1 MNEPNIVVHV
11 YGVSDVGR
19 TREHNEDAFMVADL
33 DKAQPLT
40 FPSEQT
46 QVPGE
51 HGTLFMV
58 ADGMGG
64 AAAGEIASSMAVD
77 VILSELRGKWS
88 SGPGTDPKVFA
99 VTLHDATEVANDRI
113 HEYASEHPE
122 NRGMGTTAT
131 VAGILGD
138 TLYIAQVGDSRAY
151 LMRQGE
157 VRQLTKD
164 QSLMQRLIEAGEI
177 TAEEAEVSERRN
189 IILQALGPEAA
200 IKVDITHQQLRRGDV
215 LVLCSD
221 GLSGVVRDH
230 EIQRVARESSDLV
243 TLCHQLI
250 SLANESGGP
259 DNITVVAARFEGEG
273 LVLPTD
279 GDAVGHQTFAV
290 GETTPVTP
298 HPRLEVSAPTPPRDE
313 LTEVL
318 NAAPP
323 AADHAAFPSLQPT
336 GVRRALTPADID
348 AARAALG
355 AGAAEANGPPPKGR
369 KRRAAV
375 LIVAVAAIVV
385 LVYGLVTYLRTK

>member
-1 MNEPNIVVHV
+1 VSEPNIVVHV

-40 FPSEQT
+40 FPAEQT

-151 LMRQGE
+151 LMRQSK

-189 IILQALGPEAA
+189 IILQALGPESA

-221 GLSGVVRDH
+221 GLSGVVRGH
-230 EIQRVARESSDLV
+230 EIGRVARESSDLV
-243 TLCHQLI
+243 SLCKQLI
-250 SLANESGGP
+250 DLANESGGP

-273 LVLPTD
+273 L
-279 GDAVGHQTFAV
+279 DAPSANDEVGHQTFAV

-298 HPRLEVSAPTPPRDE
+298 HPRLETPAPNTPPDE
-313 LTEVL
+313 LTDVL
-318 NAAPP
+318 ASAPP
-323 AADHAAFPSLQPT
+323 AADLAAFPSLQPT
-336 GVRRALTPADID
+336 GVRRALTPADIE
-348 AARAALG
+348 AAKAALE
-355 AGAAEANGPPPKGR
+355 AANASPRPKGR

-375 LIVAVAAIVV
+375 LIIAVAAIAV
-385 LVYGLVTYLRTK
+385 LVFGLVAYLKAK

>member
-1 MNEPNIVVHV
+1 VSESNIIVHV
-11 YGVSDVGR
+11 YGISDVGR
-19 TREHNEDAFMVADL
+19 TREHNEDAFLVADL
-33 DKAQPLT
+33 DKAQPLP

-46 QVPGE
+46 YVPGQ
-51 HGTLFMV
+51 HGALFMV

-77 VILSELRGKWS
+77 VILSELRGKWTG
-88 SGPGTDPKVFA
+88 GPGADPKVFA
-99 VTLHDATEVANDRI
+99 ATLQDSTEVANERI

-131 VAGILGD
+131 IAGILGD

-151 LMRQGE
+151 LVRNGE
-157 VRQLTKD
+157 ARQLTKD

-221 GLSGVVRDH
+221 GLSGLVRDH
-230 EIQRVARESSDLV
+230 EIARVAREAHDLV
-243 TLCHQLI
+243 TLCTQLI
-250 SLANESGGP
+250 YLANESGGP

-273 LVLPTD
+273 LEPPSATD
-279 GDAVGHQTFAV
+279 EVGHQPFAV
-290 GETTPVTP
+290 GEQTPVTP
-298 HPRLEVSAPTPPRDE
+298 HPKFEPATAPIPPTDE
-313 LTEVL
+313 LTDVL

-323 AADHAAFPSLQPT
+323 AADLAAFPSLQPT
-336 GVRRALTPADID
+336 GVRRALTPADIQ
-348 AARAALG
+348 AAKEALEAAG
-355 AGAAEANGPPPKGR
+355 AGERPTGR

-375 LIVAVAAIVV
+375 LIVAVAAIAILV
-385 LVYGLVTYLRTK
+385 LGLVAYLRAK

>member
-1 MNEPNIVVHV
+1 
-11 YGVSDVGR
+11 
-19 TREHNEDAFMVADL
+19 
-33 DKAQPLT
+33 
-40 FPSEQT
+40 
-46 QVPGE
+46 
-51 HGTLFMV
+51 
-58 ADGMGG
+58 
-64 AAAGEIASSMAVD
+64 
-77 VILSELRGKWS
+77 
-88 SGPGTDPKVFA
+88 
-99 VTLHDATEVANDRI
+99 
-113 HEYASEHPE
+113 
-122 NRGMGTTAT
+122 
-131 VAGILGD
+131 
-138 TLYIAQVGDSRAY
+138 
-151 LMRQGE
+151 
-157 VRQLTKD
+157 
-164 QSLMQRLIEAGEI
+164 
-177 TAEEAEVSERRN
+177 VSERRN

-230 EIQRVARESSDLV
+230 EIQRVARQSSDLV

-290 GETTPVTP
+290 GDTTPVTP

-313 LTEVL
+313 LTDVL

-323 AADHAAFPSLQPT
+323 AADHAMFPSLQPT
-336 GVRRALTPADID
+336 GVRRALTPADIE
-348 AARAALG
+348 AARQALD
-355 AGAAEANGPPPKGR
+355 AGAADASGPPPKGR